1 MEPLHALQT
10 KLKQH
15 LPQLDLRVAEPM
27 AKHTTFRVGGPAALL
42 ALPKGEGEVRQILQL
57 AQQMGVAPFFLGKGS
72 NLLVADEGVNRFLVK
87 LPGGLTRLER
97 EGEAGLYVGSGVTLA
112 QAATFAAQAGLSGL
126 EFAHGIPGSLG
137 GGVFMNAGAY
147 DGEMAQVIAWV
158 DCLDETGAPHRL
170 AGDDLA
176 LGYRTSCF
184 TQRPWLITG
193 ARLTL
198 TPGDPAAIRAKMADL
213 AQRRRAKQPLEY
225 PSAGSTFKRPP
236 GHFAGGLIEQCGLK
250 GYQIGGAQVSEKH
263 AGFVIN
269 TGGATCQDILDLIHH
284 VRQVVRD
291 QTGVLLEPEVR
302 LLGAA
307 FREP

>member
-57 AQQMGVAPFFLGKGS
+57 AHQVGVAPFFLGKGS
-72 NLLVADEGVNRFLVK
+72 NLLVADKGVDRFLIK
-87 LPGGLTRLER
+87 LSGGLTRLER

-170 AGDDLA
+170 AGADLA

-225 PSAGSTFKRPP
+225 PSAGSTFKRPA
-236 GHFAGGLIEQCGLK
+236 GHFAAALIEQCGLK
-250 GYQIGGAQVSEKH
+250 GLTVGGAQVSEKH

-269 TGGATCQDILDLIHH
+269 RGGATCADVKELIRQIQERVFAQAG
-284 VRQVVRD
+284 VR
-291 QTGVLLEPEVR
+291 LEPEVR
-302 LLGAA
+302 IID
-307 FREP
+307 

>member
-57 AQQMGVAPFFLGKGS
+57 AHQMGVAPFFLGKGS
-72 NLLVADEGVNRFLVK
+72 NLLVADEGVDRFLVK

-147 DGEMAQVIAWV
+147 DGEMKNVADTVRTV
-158 DCLDETGAPHRL
+158 DRKGKIHTYSRDELD
-170 AGDDLA
+170 
-176 LGYRTSCF
+176 LGYRHSRFQDNGEAIVEVELC
-184 TQRPWLITG
+184 LE
-193 ARLTL
+193 
-198 TPGDPAAIRAKMADL
+198 PGDSEAIRAKMEDFTE
-213 AQRRRAKQPLEY
+213 RRESKQPLEM
-225 PSAGSTFKRPP
+225 PSAGSTFKRPK
-236 GHFAGGLIEQCGLK
+236 GYFAGTLIQETGLK
-250 GYQIGGAQVSEKH
+250 GLQVGGAQVSTKH
-263 AGFVIN
+263 AGFVVN
-269 TGGATCQDILDLIHH
+269 ATGDATAADVRGLIHEVQQRVYKKH
-284 VRQVVRD
+284 
-291 QTGVLLEPEVR
+291 GVMLHPEVR
-302 LLGAA
+302 IIGEA
-307 FREP
+307 

>member
-57 AQQMGVAPFFLGKGS
+57 AHQMGVAPFFLGKGS

-97 EGEAGLYVGSGVTLA
+97 EGETDLYVGSGVTLA

-158 DCLDETGAPHRL
+158 DCLDETGAPPPPGR
-170 AGDDLA
+170 G
-176 LGYRTSCF
+176 
-184 TQRPWLITG
+184 RPG
-193 ARLTL
+193 
-198 TPGDPAAIRAKMADL
+198 PGLPHQLLYPAALADHRGPPDPDPRGPRRHPGQNGRPGP
-213 AQRRRAKQPLEY
+213 APPGQAAPGVPQRRLHLQAPPRPLCR
-225 PSAGSTFKRPP
+225 RP
-236 GHFAGGLIEQCGLK
+236 H
-250 GYQIGGAQVSEKH
+250 
-263 AGFVIN
+263 
-269 TGGATCQDILDLIHH
+269 
-284 VRQVVRD
+284 
-291 QTGVLLEPEVR
+291 
-302 LLGAA
+302 
-307 FREP
+307 

>member
-57 AQQMGVAPFFLGKGS
+57 AHQMGVAPFFLGKGS
-72 NLLVADEGVNRFLVK
+72 NLLVADEGVDRFLVK

-97 EGEAGLYVGSGVTLA
+97 EGETGLYVGSGVTLA

-236 GHFAGGLIEQCGLK
+236 GHFACLL
-250 GYQIGGAQVSEKH
+250 YTSPSP
-263 AGFVIN
+263 
-269 TGGATCQDILDLIHH
+269 
-284 VRQVVRD
+284 RD
-291 QTGVLLEPEVR
+291 TR
-302 LLGAA
+302 
-307 FREP
+307 